1 MSYLLDTD
9 ICSAYLKDD
18 RRVAAKFMMHYGGLH
33 LSVTTVGELLTW
45 ARRTLAPPRR
55 LAGVLDLIRVSNIQS
70 VDLAVAEKFGTV
82 RASLFDRGRIIGS
95 QDLWNASI
103 AIVHNLVVVTHN
115 TQDYEDIPG
124 LRIEYW
130 LDR

>member
-18 RRVAAKFMMHYGGLH
+18 RRVATKVMMHYGGLH

-45 ARRTLAPPRR
+45 ARRAAAPARR
-55 LAGVLDLIRVSNIQS
+55 LSGVLDLIRVSNIQS
-70 VDLAVAEKFGTV
+70 VDLVVAETFGTL
-82 RASLFDRGRIIGS
+82 RAELFDRGRVIAS

-103 AIVHNLVVVTHN
+103 AIVQNLTVVTHN
-115 TQDYEDIPG
+115 TQDYQGIPG
-124 LRIEYW
+124 LRVEDW
-130 LDR
+130 LSP